1 MRVVCFGSVEQQV
14 DGYLA
19 TNVLKAVMS
28 NEETMEVSQDTP
40 VVIRR
45 EFNFVQQRAVTC
57 LEMYTFMLAL
67 LF

>member
-1 MRVVCFGSVEQQV
+1 
-14 DGYLA
+14 
-19 TNVLKAVMS
+19 MS

-45 EFNFVQQRAVTC
+45 EFNFVQQRAVPC